1 MRGGFFDVKKAGS
14 PFKFAFLAQKRRHNR
29 LRLLFWHKKR
39 GAIVCGP
46 LFDSKKE
53 VSRKKVVFLKTVK
66 TLPDVGGAF
75 GEKGVFFSRPVSSIR
90 WAG

>member
-1 MRGGFFDVKKAGS
+1 MRGGFFDAKKAGS

-46 LFDSKKE
+46 FFGTKREVQSFAVPFLAQKERYNRLRLLF
-53 VSRKKVVFLKTVK
+53 
-66 TLPDVGGAF
+66 
-75 GEKGVFFSRPVSSIR
+75 
-90 WAG
+90 